1 MKPDSNEAPARLA
14 GALQIGSTLPVSER
28 ARLARNV
35 SAAARKRG
43 DLAPLGIN
51 PETGKR
57 YINTGRFP
65 ATGTASPLLD
75 PNAPMPAVD
84 LSGRFR
90 SRRERAAELRERMQ
104 TFSRIYNAGWLL
116 RDSYFGPD
124 ARRREMVERFLA
136 VMAEEARGTQDYEAL
151 LFATADAVT
160 CGSHGCPWEE

>member
-1 MKPDSNEAPARLA
+1 VNVAYLARQA
-14 GALQIGSTLPVSER
+14 RNASER
-28 ARLARNV
+28 AR
-35 SAAARKRG
+35 KRG
-43 DLAPLGIN
+43 QLAPLGIN

-57 YINTGRFP
+57 YTGTGRYP

-75 PNAPMPAVD
+75 VNAPMPAVD

-104 TFSRIYNAGWLL
+104 TFSRVYNAGWML

-151 LFATADAVT
+151 LFAAADAVT
-160 CGSHGCPWEE
+160 CGSHGVPWEA